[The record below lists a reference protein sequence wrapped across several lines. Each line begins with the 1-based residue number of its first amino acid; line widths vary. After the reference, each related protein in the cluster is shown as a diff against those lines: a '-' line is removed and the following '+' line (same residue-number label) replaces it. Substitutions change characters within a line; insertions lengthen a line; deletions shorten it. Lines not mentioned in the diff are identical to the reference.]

1 MNGEESDPIAHAGED
16 LVAQREPA
24 AVRLTALLVS
34 VGIMVVGNGLAGTL
48 LGVRAGLEGM
58 RAESIGLLMSAYFIG
73 FALGSYFSPRLIAR
87 VGHIRTFAALASIAS
102 AVALSYAILVALF
115 RLVWVT
121 GTEYI
126 DLRASNSRLR
136 RAVG

>member
-1 MNGEESDPIAHAGED
+1 
-16 LVAQREPA
+16 
-24 AVRLTALLVS
+24 VRLTALLLS

-121 GTEYI
+121 GTECI
-126 DLRASNSRLR
+126 DLSAGNARVRCG
-136 RAVG
+136 VG